1 MVIWLSRSFSGMTG
15 EAAEL
20 KAEVQQMRQLLAEAT
35 RSGAVGGGSP
45 PRSTTGS
52 VAMHTPF
59 ASPGAGMHDF
69 YDSVAFVTTR

>member
-1 MVIWLSRSFSGMTG
+1 MTG

-20 KAEVQQMRQLLAEAT
+20 KAEVQQMRQLLSEAT

-45 PRSTTGS
+45 PRSTAGS

-59 ASPGAGMHDF
+59 ASPGAGMHDWHDF
-69 YDSVAFVTTR
+69 VAFITSR